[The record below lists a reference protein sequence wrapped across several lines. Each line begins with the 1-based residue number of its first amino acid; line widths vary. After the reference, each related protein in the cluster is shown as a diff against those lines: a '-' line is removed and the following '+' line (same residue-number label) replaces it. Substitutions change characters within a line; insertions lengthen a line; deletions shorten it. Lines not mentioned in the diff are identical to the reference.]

1 MVTGTRPHVPHRAEP
16 VGVSRAEPGHRHLL
30 WRGVSGTSQG
40 MAEHADQPWTVL
52 RLLNWTKDYFAR
64 VGVGSPRLTAEVL
77 LAHVM
82 DCERIELYAKFADQP
97 SEPQRA
103 TFKELVR
110 RAAAHEPA
118 AYLLGYKEFYSLR
131 FRVTADVL
139 IPRGETELIVTEA
152 AAHLRTLG
160 RATTMWDACTG
171 SGCIAV
177 ALARQIDDVTVLATD
192 VSPQAVA
199 VAEGNVADH
208 GLDGR
213 VRCMVA
219 DLLSG
224 PAGADLPERFDV
236 ITANP
241 PYVATDDEIA
251 PEVRHEPRLALYAG
265 DDGLDAIGRIIEQAP
280 AVLQGGG
287 ALIME
292 FGHTQADAVRD
303 LVARSGDFAEPKVL
317 RDLQGIE
324 RTVVAVRE

>member
-1 MVTGTRPHVPHRAEP
+1 MV
-16 VGVSRAEPGHRHLL
+16 
-30 WRGVSGTSQG
+30 
-40 MAEHADQPWTVL
+40 EHTDEPWTVL
-52 RLLNWTKDYFAR
+52 RLLNWTKDYFAQ
-64 VGVGSPRLTAEVL
+64 VGVNSPRLTAEVL
-77 LAHVM
+77 LAHVL
-82 DCERIELYAKFADQP
+82 DCQRIELYAKFADQP
-97 SEPQRA
+97 AESQRA
-103 TFKELVR
+103 AFKEFVK

-131 FRVTADVL
+131 FAVTPDVL

-177 ALARQIDDVTVLATD
+177 ALARQIDNVTVLATD

-199 VAEGNVADH
+199 VAAGNVANH

-219 DLLSG
+219 DLLSR

-241 PYVATDDEIA
+241 PYVATGDEIG

-265 DDGLDAIGRIIEQAP
+265 DDGLEAISAIVEQAP
-280 AVLQGGG
+280 AVLQSGG
-287 ALIME
+287 ALVME
-292 FGHTQADAVRD
+292 FGYTQADAVRD
-303 LVARSGDFAEPKVL
+303 LVARGGAFAEPRIL

-324 RTVVAVRE
+324 RTVVAVLK